1 MTSPLNTNLWLAELN
16 GDEDEA
22 FLTDGISNGL
32 KLAPPNSNVTPV
44 QQDNYKS
51 VTNAVSKA
59 AVEQTI
65 LEEIAEGN
73 YIITDSKPIIINA
86 LGTIPKPDSSVVHL
100 IHDCSRP
107 TGRGLHSAAIL

>member
-22 FLTDGISNGL
+22 FLTDGISN
-32 KLAPPNSNVTPV
+32 SNVTPV

-51 VTNAVSKA
+51 VTNIVSKA

-86 LGTIPKPDSSVVHL
+86 LGTIPKPDSSEVRL

-107 TGRGLHSAAIL
+107 IGRGLHSAAIL